1 MRGAEGQAHAAWVSV
16 WLGTP
21 ITIPRLNF
29 VCDLGLV
36 LLDIYLQNHDEDRLY
51 NQTVA
56 SGMSQTGCLQD
67 QILGIHVDLCVY
79 PFHRLRQ

>member
-21 ITIPRLNF
+21 ITSPRLNF

-51 NQTVA
+51 N
-56 SGMSQTGCLQD
+56 
-67 QILGIHVDLCVY
+67 
-79 PFHRLRQ
+79 